1 MRRQW
6 KRGLLSAIQR
16 WACEAGKRAKDVINM
31 VMYIFACVGSQRALR
46 VIWSGPLLL
55 LQRKQKLK
63 KVKWLAQCHTL
74 HSKASFGTV
83 VSCLSVQ
90 CPNCCSMTP

>member
-1 MRRQW
+1 MRQERD
-6 KRGLLSAIQR
+6 
-16 WACEAGKRAKDVINM
+16 RAKDVINM
-31 VMYIFACVGSQRALR
+31 VIYIIACVGSHRALR

-90 CPNCCSMTP
+90 CSTCCSMTP